1 MKRLLILIMIIFTGV
16 YIFADGSLKFF
27 NYNGSQWTTSYSQQI
42 GNILLLENI
51 GTTSIGGAIGFSNTI
66 IDRQKLGF
74 LNLMVGKTNYSAA
87 IGIDLNPLTPVGYF
101 EYETMRTVA
110 PVFYDLNMTLGNY
123 TLPNFAVDLNGR
135 TQFVFSNISLY
146 AQTHFYLLF
155 ASDFQGMANID
166 LSYSPVKGSFL
177 VTNEIGN
184 LYFLTGGYEFK
195 NLGLSVDLGAGLNS
209 NGWGPGIGLSS
220 AQPSLGNSWTFRI
233 MPSNN
238 SVAFYTVFRDQ
249 NEKLTLGYNLGAV
262 YFSFEN

>member
-1 MKRLLILIMIIFTGV
+1 MKKLLVLVIIVVVGV

-42 GNILLLENI
+42 GNVLLLENI

-66 IDRQKLGF
+66 INRERMGF
-74 LNLMVGKTNYSAA
+74 LDLMVGKTSYSAA
-87 IGIDLNPLTPVGYF
+87 IGFTINPLTPVGYF
-101 EYETMRTVA
+101 EYETMRTIA

-123 TLPNFAVDLNGR
+123 TLSNFAIDLNGR

-155 ASDFQGMANID
+155 SSDFQGMADVD
-166 LSYSPVKGSFL
+166 LSYYPVKGSFL

-184 LYFLTGGYEFK
+184 LYFLTGGYEFR
-195 NLGLSVDLGAGLNS
+195 NLGLSVDLGAGFNS
-209 NGWGPGIGLSS
+209 NGVAPGIGFSS
-220 AQPSLGNSWTFRI
+220 AQPSLDNSWTFRI
-233 MPSNN
+233 MPSNGG
-238 SVAFYTVFRDQ
+238 VAFYTAFRDQ

-262 YFSFEN
+262 YLSFEN